1 MSNAIN
7 GDQSIYFERGF
18 KSWCENTSEAIRGRL
33 GLQKFEPIEP
43 KQLAEYLGV
52 KILYPAEVE
61 GLSTSTVNYLSSVD
75 GDEWSAVAVTF
86 LGISVIVINQS
97 HSPSRQ
103 SVDIM
108 HELAHII
115 RAHQPAQHFTND
127 SGFVIRSFDKT
138 QEAEADWLAASLLLP
153 RTALYQ
159 IAKLGNSADET
170 CINYH
175 VSKQLLKYRLNV
187 TGLTKQFPRSLS

>member
-1 MSNAIN
+1 MSDVTN

-43 KQLAEYLGV
+43 KKLAEYLGV
-52 KILYPAEVE
+52 KILYPSEVE
-61 GLSTSTVNYLSSVD
+61 GLSTDCANYLSSAD
-75 GDEWSAVAVTF
+75 GDEWSAVTVSY
-86 LGISVIVINQS
+86 LGVSVIVINQS

-159 IAKLGNSADET
+159 IAKSGNSAEEACT
-170 CINYH
+170 NYH

>member
-1 MSNAIN
+1 MSDLVAS
-7 GDQSIYFERGF
+7 DQSIYFERGF

-43 KQLAEYLGV
+43 KQLADYLGV
-52 KILYPAEVE
+52 KILYPSEIA
-61 GLSTSTVNYLSSVD
+61 GLSADTINYLGSVD
-75 GDEWSAVAVTF
+75 GDEWSAVTVSF
-86 LGISVIVINQS
+86 LNVSVIVINQS
-97 HSPSRQ
+97 HSLSRQ

-159 IAKLGNSADET
+159 IAKSGNGADEACT
-170 CINYH
+170 NYH